1 MRFGGVLGFC
11 GGVVAGIFV
20 IPPPGHLLRTL
31 ARVAQPA
38 SQVSQNYN
46 LPAVTTLFDEL
57 NVPPRPSASA
67 LMLSCCRC
75 DAAASGAGKGSASRD
90 AKQRQM
96 IVEMA
101 TLPSAAECTQTKT
114 SRSQATFMTC
124 PALQE
129 QEQAIPCFS
138 YSIISSPE
146 F

>member
-20 IPPPGHLLRTL
+20 TPPPGHLLRTL

-38 SQVSQNYN
+38 SQVSQNYT

-75 DAAASGAGKGSASRD
+75 NAAASGAGKGSASRV

-96 IVEMA
+96 NVE
-101 TLPSAAECTQTKT
+101 TAALRWAGEYTQTKT
-114 SRSQATFMTC
+114 SRAQATFVTC
-124 PALQE
+124 PALQG
-129 QEQAIPCFS
+129 QEQAIRCFS
-138 YSIISSPE
+138 YSTMSSPE